1 MAVLLTS
8 GFPMTRKMLF
18 LLVLVP
24 ALLLAGCGEVEDT
37 RPGQPVKTR
46 QEAFK
51 DLLRSFEPMSKMMKE
66 GRYDA
71 DEFAR
76 MSTDFMA
83 KRKAP
88 WSHFG
93 SDTNYP
99 PSKAKPEV
107 WQDVAAF
114 ERAKQDFFASS
125 DALNAAAQA
134 RDKTRGENLYFR
146 VYDTCKSCHDSFR
159 HR

>member
-8 GFPMTRKMLF
+8 GFPMTKKMLS
-18 LLVLVP
+18 LSVLVL
-24 ALLLAGCGEVEDT
+24 ALLLTGCGAVEDT

-51 DLLRSFEPMSKMMKE
+51 SLLRSFEPMSKMMKE
-66 GRYDA
+66 DRYDA
-71 DEFAR
+71 DKFVQMAA
-76 MSTDFMA
+76 DFMV
-83 KRKAP
+83 KRNAP

-93 SDTNYP
+93 PDTNYP
-99 PSKAKPEV
+99 PSKANSEV
-107 WQDVAAF
+107 WQDAAAF
-114 ERAKQDFFASS
+114 ERAKQDFFAAS

-134 RDKTRGENLYFR
+134 RDKTRVENLYSR

>member
-1 MAVLLTS
+1 MTKKLLS
-8 GFPMTRKMLF
+8 

-24 ALLLAGCGEVEDT
+24 ALLLAGCGEEVKDT

-71 DEFAR
+71 DEFAQ

-83 KRKAP
+83 KRDAP

-93 SDTNYP
+93 PDTNYP
-99 PSKAKPEV
+99 PSKANPEV
-107 WQDVAAF
+107 WQDAAAF
-114 ERAKQDFFASS
+114 ERAKHDFFASS
-125 DALNAAAQA
+125 DALNVAAQA
-134 RDKTRGENLYFR
+134 RDKTRVENLYSR